1 MSPTKKP
8 RLVAWLYYTLGAL
21 YFLVP
26 LGATF
31 VFSLRAKKDEWGFQA
46 YVNVLT
52 DPGFAK
58 SFGFSLAMAA
68 LAVVLGLALVLPTS
82 LWVRLRAPRW
92 KWTLD
97 LFGLL
102 PFVVPPVVLAFGY
115 LRLYGGGWA
124 WASSPLLLAA
134 GYVVLCF
141 PFVHRSIDAGLGAL
155 DLKRLWEA
163 ASSLGAGPLRTLF
176 VVVLPNLRSAMLS
189 AVFLTFATVL
199 GELTL
204 AVLLAWPAFG
214 PYMALV
220 GRDLAYEPAALA
232 VISFALTWGALGLIH
247 LFSRGDH
254 GVSRTPPTP

>member
-1 MSPTKKP
+1 MNKKKV
-8 RLVAWLYYTLGAL
+8 RWDALLFYTLGSL

-26 LGATF
+26 LLATF
-31 VFSLRAKKDEWGFQA
+31 LFSLRGKKDEIGFQA
-46 YVNVLT
+46 YLNV
-52 DPGFAK
+52 FADKNFVK
-58 SFGFSLAMAA
+58 SFGFSLEMAV
-68 LAVVLGLALVLPTS
+68 LTVILSLGLLVPTV
-82 LWVRLRAPRW
+82 LWVHLRAPRW
-92 KWTLD
+92 KWVLD
-97 LFGLL
+97 LFSLL
-102 PFVVPPVVLAFGY
+102 PFVVPPVILAFGY
-115 LRLYGGGWA
+115 IRLYGPAPLA
-124 WASSPLLLAA
+124 WAGSPLLLVA

-141 PFVHRSIDAGLGAL
+141 PFVYRSIDAGLRAI

-163 ASSLGAGPLRTLF
+163 GASLGAGPMRTLF
-176 VVVLPNLRSAMLS
+176 TVVLPNLRSALLS

-247 LFSRGDH
+247 LFSRGTH
-254 GVSRTPPTP
+254 GVSRTQPTP

>member
-1 MSPTKKP
+1 MVKSKKI
-8 RLVAWLYYTLGAL
+8 RLDALLFYTLGAL

-26 LGATF
+26 LLATF
-31 VFSLRAKKDEWGFQA
+31 LFSLRGKKDELGFQA
-46 YVNVLT
+46 YLNVFADPNFVTSFSFSLEMAVLT
-52 DPGFAK
+52 VV
-58 SFGFSLAMAA
+58 FG
-68 LAVVLGLALVLPTS
+68 LGLLVPTV
-82 LWVRLRAPRW
+82 LWVHLRAPRW
-92 KWTLD
+92 KVALD
-97 LFGLL
+97 LFSLL
-102 PFVVPPVVLAFGY
+102 PFVVPPVILAFGY
-115 LRLYGGGWA
+115 IKLYGPAPLA
-124 WASSPLLLAA
+124 WSSSPLLLAA

-141 PFVHRSIDAGLGAL
+141 PFVYRSLDGGLKAI

-163 ASSLGAGPLRTLF
+163 GASLGAGPVRTLF
-176 VVVLPNLRSAMLS
+176 TVVLPNLRSALLS

-232 VISFALTWGALGLIH
+232 VVSFGLTWAFLGLIH

-254 GVSRTPPTP
+254 GVSQTR

>member
-1 MSPTKKP
+1 MKP
-8 RLVAWLYYTLGAL
+8 NLRVSAWLFYSLGAL

-31 VFSLRAKKDEWGFQA
+31 LFSLRGKKDELGFQA
-46 YVNVLT
+46 YLNVLA
-52 DPGFAK
+52 DPNFGK
-58 SFGFSLAMAA
+58 SFAFSIEMAV
-68 LAVVLGLALVLPTS
+68 LTVVLGLGLLIPTV
-82 LWVRLRAPRW
+82 LWVHLRAPRW
-92 KWTLD
+92 RAALD
-97 LFGLL
+97 LFSLL

-115 LRLYGGGWA
+115 IKLYGPAPLA
-124 WASSPLLLAA
+124 WSSSPLLLAA

-141 PFVHRSIDAGLGAL
+141 PFVYRSLDGGLRAI

-163 ASSLGAGPLRTLF
+163 GASLGAGPLRTLF
-176 VVVLPNLRSAMLS
+176 AVVLPNLRSALLS

-220 GRDLAYEPAALA
+220 GRDRAYEPAALA
-232 VISFALTWGALGLIH
+232 VVSFSLTWAFLGLIH

-254 GVSRTPPTP
+254 GVSRTR

>member
-1 MSPTKKP
+1 VKP
-8 RLVAWLYYTLGAL
+8 NLRVSAWLFYSLGAL

-31 VFSLRAKKDEWGFQA
+31 LFSLRGKKDELGFQA
-46 YVNVLT
+46 YLNVLA
-52 DPGFAK
+52 DPNFGK
-58 SFGFSLAMAA
+58 SFAFSIEMAV
-68 LAVVLGLALVLPTS
+68 LTVVLGLGLLIPTV
-82 LWVRLRAPRW
+82 LWVHLRAPRW
-92 KWTLD
+92 RAALD
-97 LFGLL
+97 LFSLL

-115 LRLYGGGWA
+115 IKLYGPAPLA
-124 WASSPLLLAA
+124 WSSSPLLLAA

-141 PFVHRSIDAGLGAL
+141 PFVYRSLDGGLRAI

-163 ASSLGAGPLRTLF
+163 GASLGAGPLRTLF
-176 VVVLPNLRSAMLS
+176 AVVLPNLRSALLS

-220 GRDLAYEPAALA
+220 GRDRAYEPAALA
-232 VISFALTWGALGLIH
+232 VVSFSLTWAFLGLIH

-254 GVSRTPPTP
+254 GVSRTR

>member
-1 MSPTKKP
+1 MGSLKAKVRPAAA
-8 RLVAWLYYTLGAL
+8 VFYTLGAL

-31 VFSLRAKKDEWGFQA
+31 LFSLRGKKDEVGFQA
-46 YVNVLT
+46 YANVFA
-52 DPGFAK
+52 DPQFLQT
-58 SFGFSLAMAA
+58 FGFSLEMA
-68 LAVVLGLALVLPTS
+68 LLTVVLSLALLVPTV
-82 LWVRLRAPRW
+82 LWVHLRAPKW
-92 KWTLD
+92 KVVLD
-97 LFGLL
+97 LFSLL

-115 LRLYGGGWA
+115 IRVYASEPLS

-141 PFVHRSIDAGLGAL
+141 PFVYRSLDGGLRAI

-163 ASSLGAGPLRTLF
+163 GASLGAGPLRTLF
-176 VVVLPNLRSAMLS
+176 AVVLPNLRSALLS
-189 AVFLTFATVL
+189 AVFLTLATVL

-220 GRDLAYEPAALA
+220 GRDRAYEPAALA

-247 LFSRGDH
+247 LFSRGSH
-254 GVSRTPPTP
+254 GVSRT

>member
-1 MSPTKKP
+1 VKP
-8 RLVAWLYYTLGAL
+8 NLRVSAWLFYSLGAL

-31 VFSLRAKKDEWGFQA
+31 LFSLRGKKDELGFQA
-46 YVNVLT
+46 YLNVLA
-52 DPGFAK
+52 DPNFGK
-58 SFGFSLAMAA
+58 SFAFSVEMAV
-68 LAVVLGLALVLPTS
+68 LTVVLGLGLLIPTV
-82 LWVRLRAPRW
+82 LWVHLRAPRW
-92 KWTLD
+92 RAALD
-97 LFGLL
+97 LFSLL

-115 LRLYGGGWA
+115 IKLYGPAPLA
-124 WASSPLLLAA
+124 WSSSPLLLAA

-141 PFVHRSIDAGLGAL
+141 PFVYRSLDGGLRAI

-163 ASSLGAGPLRTLF
+163 GASLGAGPLRTLF
-176 VVVLPNLRSAMLS
+176 AVVLPNLRSALLS

-220 GRDLAYEPAALA
+220 GRDRAYEPAALA
-232 VISFALTWGALGLIH
+232 VVSFSLTWAFLGLIH

-254 GVSRTPPTP
+254 GVSRTR

>member
-1 MSPTKKP
+1 MKTNIRFSA
-8 RLVAWLYYTLGAL
+8 VLYYTLGAL

-26 LGATF
+26 LLATF
-31 VFSLRAKKDEWGFQA
+31 LFSLRGKKDELGFQA
-46 YVNVLT
+46 YLNVFSDPNFLKSFSFSLEMAVLT
-52 DPGFAK
+52 V
-58 SFGFSLAMAA
+58 A
-68 LAVVLGLALVLPTS
+68 LSLVLLVPTV
-82 LWVRLRAPRW
+82 LWVHLRAPTW
-92 KWTLD
+92 KWVLD
-97 LFGLL
+97 LFSLL
-102 PFVVPPVVLAFGY
+102 PFVVPPVILAFGY
-115 LRLYGGGWA
+115 IRLYGAAPFA

-141 PFVHRSIDAGLGAL
+141 PFVYRSLDAGLRAI

-163 ASSLGAGPLRTLF
+163 GASLGAGPLRTLF
-176 VVVLPNLRSAMLS
+176 FVVIPNLRSALLS

-254 GVSRTPPTP
+254 GVSRAR

>member
-1 MSPTKKP
+1 VS
-8 RLVAWLYYTLGAL
+8 AWLFYSLGAL

-31 VFSLRAKKDEWGFQA
+31 LFSLRGKKDELGFQA
-46 YVNVLT
+46 YLNVLA
-52 DPGFAK
+52 DPNFGK
-58 SFGFSLAMAA
+58 SFAFSIEMAV
-68 LAVVLGLALVLPTS
+68 LTVVLGLGLLIPTV
-82 LWVRLRAPRW
+82 LWVHLRAPRW
-92 KWTLD
+92 RAALD
-97 LFGLL
+97 LFSLL

-115 LRLYGGGWA
+115 IKLYGPAPLA
-124 WASSPLLLAA
+124 WSSSPLLLAA

-141 PFVHRSIDAGLGAL
+141 PFVYRSLDGGLRAI

-163 ASSLGAGPLRTLF
+163 GASLGAGPLRTLF
-176 VVVLPNLRSAMLS
+176 AVVLPNLRSALLS

-220 GRDLAYEPAALA
+220 GRDRAYEPAALA
-232 VISFALTWGALGLIH
+232 VVSFSLTWAFLGLIH

-254 GVSRTPPTP
+254 GVSRTR